1 MGCVCNKQR
10 PQIFEDPSLL
20 SSQTRF
26 TAKEIKK
33 LNELFRKLG
42 STLVDDGFLNR
53 EEFKLGLFQDSKQ
66 QSVVADRLFDM
77 FDSKHDG
84 VIDFG
89 EFIRSLSIFH
99 PDTPQEDKA
108 VFAFHL
114 YDIWQ
119 TGYIEKEEVKEMI
132 LELLKESSLILSDDI
147 IEAIIDKTFEEVDTE
162 RDGKIDMEE
171 WKEFAARKPSL
182 LRNMTIPY
190 LKDLSTA
197 FPSFEMRSER

>member
-1 MGCVCNKQR
+1 MGCFCSKQR

-20 SSQTRF
+20 SSQSRF
-26 TAKEIKK
+26 TPKEVKK

-53 EEFKLGLFQDSKQ
+53 DEFKLGLFQDSKQ
-66 QSVVADRLFDM
+66 QSVIADRLFDM

-89 EFIRSLSIFH
+89 EFIRCLSIFH
-99 PDTPQEDKA
+99 PDTPQEEKA

-119 TGYIEKEEVKEMI
+119 TGYIEKDEVKEMI
-132 LELLKESSLILSDDI
+132 MELLHESSLILTDDI
-147 IEAIIDKTFEEVDTE
+147 IQSIIDKTFEEVDTE
-162 RDGKIDMEE
+162 RDGKIDLEE

-182 LRNMTIPY
+182 LRNMTIP
-190 LKDLSTA
+190 
-197 FPSFEMRSER
+197 F